1 MFDGQDPVYVQ
12 IADYVRHQILTGVY
26 SSGEQL
32 MPTTQ
37 FATSYQ
43 VNPATVARAY
53 TILEGESLVVKRRGM
68 GVFVAD
74 DAASVLRETKR
85 AEFFESKLKP
95 LLEEAHQ
102 LSYTTKEV
110 VAYVKQEFPQN

>member
-12 IADYVRHQILTGVY
+12 IADYVRQQILTGVY

-32 MPTTQ
+32 MPTTH

-74 DAASVLRETKR
+74 DAASALRATKR
-85 AEFFESKLKP
+85 AEFFAAKLKP

-102 LSYTTKEV
+102 LGYTAADV
-110 VAYVKQEFPQN
+110 SHFVNNEFPAE